1 MSKWTVDLEF
11 VEGTSSKF
19 WRARVDGTT
28 VTVNYGRIGTTGQ
41 TQPKDFGDVG
51 AAQREYDKLVREKRK
66 KGYVD
71 AGGGSAPPDDDDED
85 LDGADADGNDDEAP
99 AKKPTAPPP
108 AAARP
113 PGTRLVLE
121 AGTRKVETYVSVDGK
136 TVRMEA
142 IETYATPD
150 AAKKAHDRLKKQ
162 LAGEGFQ
169 EK

>member
-1 MSKWTVDLEF
+1 VDLEF

-19 WRARVDGTT
+19 WRAKVDGTT

-51 AAQREYDKLVREKRK
+51 AAQKEYDKLVREKRK

-71 AGGGSAPPDDDDED
+71 AGGGGGAPPDD
-85 LDGADADGNDDEAP
+85 NDDDDDSDNETDDDAP
-99 AKKPTAPPP
+99 AVTP
-108 AAARP
+108 AARPATPVAPARP

-121 AGTRKVETYVSVDGK
+121 AGTRKVETYVSLDGK

-142 IETYATPD
+142 IETYASPD

-162 LAGEGFQ
+162 LAGEGYQ

>member
-1 MSKWTVDLEF
+1 M
-11 VEGTSSKF
+11 
-19 WRARVDGTT
+19 
-28 VTVNYGRIGTTGQ
+28 
-41 TQPKDFGDVG
+41 G

-66 KGYVD
+66 KGYAD
-71 AGGGSAPPDDDDED
+71 AGGGGVAPSDDDED
-85 LDGADADGNDDEAP
+85 RDDDGDGDDDEAPPP

-108 AAARP
+108 VAARP

-142 IETYATPD
+142 IETYATPE

-162 LAGEGFQ
+162 LAGEGYQ

>member
-1 MSKWTVDLEF
+1 VDLEF

-19 WRARVDGTT
+19 WRARVDGST

-51 AAQREYDKLVREKRK
+51 AAQKEYDKLVREKRK

-71 AGGGSAPPDDDDED
+71 AGGGGSSPPDDDDRD
-85 LDGADADGNDDEAP
+85 DDGGDDDEAP
-99 AKKPTAPPP
+99 PPAPRPTAPPP
-108 AAARP
+108 VAARP

-121 AGTRKVETYVSVDGK
+121 AGTRKVETYVSIDGK

-142 IETYATPD
+142 IETYASPD

-162 LAGEGFQ
+162 LAGEGYQ